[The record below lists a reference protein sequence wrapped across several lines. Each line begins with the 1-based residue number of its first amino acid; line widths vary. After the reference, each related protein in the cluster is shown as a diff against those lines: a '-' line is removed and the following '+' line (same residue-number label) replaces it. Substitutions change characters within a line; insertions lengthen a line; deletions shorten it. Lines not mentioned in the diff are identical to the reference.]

1 MPLDID
7 TLAQLVDLP
16 IPEACRE
23 SVAVNVER
31 FAAAAQLVMTFDL
44 PPEVESAP
52 VYSNDRT

>member
-16 IPEACRE
+16 IPASCRE
-23 SVAVNVER
+23 SVATNVER
-31 FAAAAQLVMTFDL
+31 FAAAAQLVMAFEL
-44 PPEVESAP
+44 PPEIESAP